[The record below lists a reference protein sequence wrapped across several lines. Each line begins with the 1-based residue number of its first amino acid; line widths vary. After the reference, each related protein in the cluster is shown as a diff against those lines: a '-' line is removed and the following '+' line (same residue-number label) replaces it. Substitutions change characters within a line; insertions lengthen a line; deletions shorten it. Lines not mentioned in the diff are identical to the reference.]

1 MSASLFLLHVYWH
14 AGLALEYPSIGI
26 WYSVMVQSL
35 LATGIALFPACC
47 PYCLATRQRLNLQL
61 GWDQLAIDL
70 SGNLCYH
77 VCILLYTFLHFKPFR
92 QTKRVK
98 AGRPFWEKRHSTGK
112 LITIV
117 RGMDYFP
124 LCSESCTSW
133 TGRFSL
139 DNVYIISLLST
150 STVLGMIFVGLL
162 LIAWRKENVRF
173 SLFES
178 QDSL

>member
-1 MSASLFLLHVYWH
+1 MCLSIPFTHLFAYWI
-14 AGLALEYPSIGI
+14 ALEYPSIGI

-70 SGNLCYH
+70 SGNLCHH
-77 VCILLYTFLHFKPFR
+77 VCILSCTSSHLDSLNVL
-92 QTKRVK
+92 KR
-98 AGRPFWEKRHSTGK
+98 AASFWEKRHSTGK

-139 DNVYIISLLST
+139 YNVYIISLLST
-150 STVLGMIFVGLL
+150 ATVLGMIFAVLL